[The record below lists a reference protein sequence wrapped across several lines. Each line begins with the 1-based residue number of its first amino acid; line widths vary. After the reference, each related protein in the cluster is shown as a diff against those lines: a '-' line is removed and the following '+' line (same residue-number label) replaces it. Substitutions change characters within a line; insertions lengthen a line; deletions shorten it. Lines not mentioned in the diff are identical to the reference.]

1 MKTNR
6 NLLVASILG
15 AVLAISLC
23 AGLAS
28 AQVAFRGKFTLPY
41 DVSWQSTVLPAGEYS
56 FTMESPARP
65 VRIIVRGMGKAAI
78 IMAQGISLRSTE
90 KASALTVERRGGKRV
105 VRSLQLAPLS
115 LVLNYQAPSIPK
127 EEFARNA
134 DSTNQIPVSTAGQ

>member
-6 NLLVASILG
+6 NLLPATILG
-15 AVLAISLC
+15 AVLAISLW

-28 AQVAFRGKFTLPY
+28 AQLVSRGKFTLPY

-56 FTMESPARP
+56 FTMDSLARP

-78 IMAQGISLRSTE
+78 IVAQGMSDSAE
-90 KASALTVERRGGKRV
+90 KTSALTMEHRGGKRV
-105 VRSLQLAPLS
+105 VRSLQFAPLG
-115 LVLNYQAPSIPK
+115 LVLNYQGPSIPK

-134 DSTNQIPVSTAGQ
+134 DSTHHIPVSTTGR

>member
-28 AQVAFRGKFTLPY
+28 AQLVFRGKFTLPY

-56 FTMESPARP
+56 FTMDSLARP
-65 VRIIVRGMGKAAI
+65 VRIIVRGMGKAGGAARRRRENL
-78 IMAQGISLRSTE
+78 AQPRPHRRAREGGVTQATSQP
-90 KASALTVERRGGKRV
+90 LTRH
-105 VRSLQLAPLS
+105 
-115 LVLNYQAPSIPK
+115 
-127 EEFARNA
+127 ARA
-134 DSTNQIPVSTAGQ
+134 

>member
-56 FTMESPARP
+56 FTMESLARP

-78 IMAQGISLRSTE
+78 IGAQGMSDSAE
-90 KASALTVERRGGKRV
+90 KASALTVERRGGQRM
-105 VRSLQLAPLS
+105 VRSLQLAPFG
-115 LVLNYQAPSIPK
+115 LVLNYEAPSIPK

-134 DSTNQIPVSTAGQ
+134 DSTHHILVSTTGQ